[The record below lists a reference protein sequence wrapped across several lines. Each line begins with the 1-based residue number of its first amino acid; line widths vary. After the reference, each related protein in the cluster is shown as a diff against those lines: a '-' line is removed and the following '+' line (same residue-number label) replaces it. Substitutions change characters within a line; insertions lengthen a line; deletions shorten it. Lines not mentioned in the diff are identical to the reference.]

1 MGNGQAE
8 VTSTGRPLM
17 QHSLATSTHT
27 FEKEVQMYSQVCIS
41 LKAKILLKCFYMVG
55 IRKLEVMGIITC
67 THKVG
72 ELNSK

>member
-1 MGNGQAE
+1 MYLITQQQPPGTPKEEIRKYHLIVKSQPQQSEVGNGQAE

-41 LKAKILLKCFYMVG
+41 GHTL
-55 IRKLEVMGIITC
+55 
-67 THKVG
+67 
-72 ELNSK
+72 